1 MERNAR
7 RWLTCGEQLHADR
20 SQKFSQWAEEG
31 TTQIRECW
39 RATTSPTS
47 PRPKESRAGRSV
59 QGVQTFQRSLCAR
72 GPVPS
77 TLNPSKL
84 RTLPS
89 FRSQT
94 VRVARNCVPRG

>member
-47 PRPKESRAGRSV
+47 PRPKESRAAGANFPTKPMRPRAGAFDSQPKQAKNAAELPQSDCSSRS
-59 QGVQTFQRSLCAR
+59 
-72 GPVPS
+72 
-77 TLNPSKL
+77 
-84 RTLPS
+84 
-89 FRSQT
+89 
-94 VRVARNCVPRG
+94 

>member
-20 SQKFSQWAEEG
+20 SQKFSQWPEEG

-47 PRPKESRAGRSV
+47 PRPKESRAGKST
-59 QGVQTFQRSLCAR
+59 QQVQTKPMRRRPGAFDSQPKQATNAAELPQSDCSSRS
-72 GPVPS
+72 
-77 TLNPSKL
+77 
-84 RTLPS
+84 
-89 FRSQT
+89 
-94 VRVARNCVPRG
+94 